1 MEPAGVTDSSV
12 VVFPHAQRPSD
23 SAQRLSDAREAHLD
37 ALRAWLLVQHPS
49 REDAEWE
56 VEQFA
61 AAARQMAALYS
72 RRSGG

>member
-1 MEPAGVTDSSV
+1 MEPSGVSDDRV
-12 VVFPHAQRPSD
+12 VVFPYAQRPSD
-23 SAQRLSDAREAHLD
+23 SAERLSDAREAHLD
-37 ALRAWLLVQHPS
+37 ALRAWLLVQHPN

-72 RRSGG
+72 RRAGS